1 MSHGQPDLE
10 TPVDRVEERLLAR
23 RVPIGALQAP
33 PSRPAPV
40 AVHDDGDVAGHTLA
54 VETGHARTLLLGRAR
69 SRPTL
74 SPVRWTAIVNP
85 VAGRAAT
92 RGGRG
97 RRSPPRSPTATFR
110 SATRTGRRPP
120 RRPRRRASP
129 TARACSCA
137 AGTARWPRLAGV
149 AAGSG
154 GTIGIVPT
162 GTGNDF
168 ARHLGIDGR
177 RPLEALA
184 LLESG
189 RIASC
194 DLGRVTAADGTTA
207 WFTTVANT
215 GFDADA
221 NRWAN
226 GVRWASGTT
235 LYVLAMLRT
244 LATYRPAGVEVV
256 VDGRAH
262 DERAWLV
269 AVANSR
275 YYAGGMM
282 IAPGAEVDDG
292 QLDVCLVGPV
302 SRGEFLARFP
312 RVFRGTHTR
321 LETVRTWRGATVEL
335 RATSPAEALE
345 CWASGER
352 VGPLPATLTAVPA
365 ALRVLVPAGAPVTG
379 R

>member
-1 MSHGQPDLE
+1 
-10 TPVDRVEERLLAR
+10 
-23 RVPIGALQAP
+23 
-33 PSRPAPV
+33 
-40 AVHDDGDVAGHTLA
+40 
-54 VETGHARTLLLGRAR
+54 
-69 SRPTL
+69 
-74 SPVRWTAIVNP
+74 VRWTAIVNP
-85 VAGRAAT
+85 VAGRRRARRTRPALAAALAD
-92 RGGRG
+92 
-97 RRSPPRSPTATFR
+97 RRIPVCYPDGPTA
-110 SATRTGRRPP
+110 A
-120 RRPRRRASP
+120 AEAAA
-129 TARACSCA
+129 ARFADGEGVLVCGGD
-137 AGTARWPRLAGV
+137 GTVARLAGV

-168 ARHLGIDGR
+168 ARHLGIDGH

-226 GVRWASGTT
+226 GVRWASGTM

-262 DERAWLV
+262 AERAWLV

-335 RATSPAEALE
+335 RATSPADALE